1 MTVETWD
8 TFLNVMNNN
17 RNTVV
22 IDLTKKENET
32 LVNQFDSLFYDIE
45 DIDIQNDY
53 LRTILRL
60 LPNETLKELIEKIKK
75 EWDLKRFINLDRF
88 ETYYKR

>member
-22 IDLTKKENET
+22 IDLTKKEEEENES
-32 LVNQFDSLFYDIE
+32 LVNKFDSLFYDIE
-45 DIDIQNDY
+45 DLDIQTSY
-53 LRTILRL
+53 LRNILRL
-60 LPNETLKELIEKIKK
+60 LPNNTLKELIEKIKK
-75 EWDLKRFINLDRF
+75 E
-88 ETYYKR
+88 